1 MIEFILT
8 SWWIYLP
15 VAVVLLFLT
24 YRNNQK
30 IKRIK
35 RDRELQALPPDE
47 RQMRVQ
53 QLKRKSSVFD
63 RILSKYG
70 VRGIFD
76 HIFPKK

>member
-53 QLKRKSSVFD
+53 QLKRKSSVLD